1 MGNEV
6 SNGGGDGMTSANQMA
21 GIGGQ
26 NQVQG
31 PPSFAGPIKNMFP
44 PPPAGCM
51 DPQAPIIPG
60 QGGGG
65 MPPGPGAGVNG
76 HAPGCVNAGTG
87 LKPPA
92 GFGGGG
98 RYHSRFLSVYLTS

>member
-21 GIGGQ
+21 NIGGQ
-26 NQVQG
+26 NQGQG
-31 PPSFAGPIKNMFP
+31 PQSFAGPIKNMF

-65 MPPGPGAGVNG
+65 MPPGLQFPDMSTTP
-76 HAPGCVNAGTG
+76 H
-87 LKPPA
+87 PP
-92 GFGGGG
+92 
-98 RYHSRFLSVYLTS
+98 S

>member
-1 MGNEV
+1 M

-21 GIGGQ
+21 NIGGQ
-26 NQVQG
+26 NQNQGQG
-31 PPSFAGPIKNMFP
+31 PTSFAGPVKNMF

-65 MPPGPGAGVNG
+65 MPAGPGGGVNG
-76 HAPGCVNAGTG
+76 HAAGSG

-92 GFGGGG
+92 GFNGGGG
-98 RYHSRFLSVYLTS
+98 GGGGGGMCYP